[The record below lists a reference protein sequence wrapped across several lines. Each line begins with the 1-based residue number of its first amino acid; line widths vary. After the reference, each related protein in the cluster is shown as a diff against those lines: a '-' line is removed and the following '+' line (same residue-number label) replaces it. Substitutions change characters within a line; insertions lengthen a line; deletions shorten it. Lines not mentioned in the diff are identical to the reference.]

1 MMIGRTPLARQG
13 GTQHRCTVRGDQFG
27 FLAAL
32 IRFLRAHAEP
42 HQVCL
47 CIVALL
53 WVELSLLLCTS
64 LLADLQGIGEWR
76 WIPA

>member
-13 GTQHRCTVRGDQFG
+13 GTQHGCTVRGDQFG

-42 HQVCL
+42 HQVRL

-53 WVELSLLLCTS
+53 SVESSLLLYTS